1 MIPGEELD
9 TSSAK
14 VVYPRRLS
22 RNDEIK
28 ELLLTKEKV
37 TMKCCI
43 SQIKSH
49 YQILIVSMV

>member
-22 RNDEIK
+22 SNDEIK
-28 ELLLTKEKV
+28 ECLSTKEKV
-37 TMKCCI
+37 TMEHCTL
-43 SQIKSH
+43 IKFH
-49 YQILIVSMV
+49 YQMI